1 LGVKITPNVSR
12 AGHRGGQDRHHSIG
26 SHELGPRVHRE
37 PGSQQGALRLERYIQ
52 IHGHSG
58 DERGKPPDGGGVKS
72 RSRCIEEF

>member
-1 LGVKITPNVSR
+1 
-12 AGHRGGQDRHHSIG
+12 
-26 SHELGPRVHRE
+26 
-37 PGSQQGALRLERYIQ
+37 LERYIQ